1 MNSDVSGNRPVA
13 EDYGEGKI
21 LLVVDDDPRIC
32 RMVTRRLL
40 CRFEA
45 LLTACTAAEAEQ
57 TLMRER
63 VSHLVCDND
72 LGGGAP
78 RGTALIAG
86 WRSRY
91 PSIERA
97 VLFTGGIG
105 PDEAASASGI
115 DAVVYKTTDFD
126 ILTRALGL

>member
-1 MNSDVSGNRPVA
+1 MNSDVLCNRSAAGDSVQ
-13 EDYGEGKI
+13 GKI

-40 CRFEA
+40 GRFEA
-45 LLTACTAAEAEQ
+45 LHTACTEADAEQ
-57 TLMRER
+57 YLMRER
-63 VSHLVCDND
+63 VSHLVCDNE
-72 LGGGAP
+72 LGGGASG
-78 RGTALIAG
+78 GTALFAR

-97 VLFTGGIG
+97 VLFTGSTVV
-105 PDEAASASGI
+105 DEAASASGI

-126 ILTRALGL
+126 ILMRALGL